1 MNSIDRALAAT
12 QSKTDS
18 ELARFL
24 GVAQSAIPGYRRR
37 ETLPLEQFIKIAER
51 TGVSLD
57 WLILGKGEAKAADVP
72 AEEQM
77 LLTGWRQLPAE
88 KQDYIFDLTRKLAR
102 GGSIPAGGVSV
113 AGNSGQTVGGNA
125 GVATGR
131 DIHIQT
137 LNINYPPRTSADG
150 AGRRNRQA
158 AARTHGRLR
167 RKNDRRRVLRH
178 AFEQPNQQ
186 GGGLPPET

>member
-125 GVATGR
+125 EIG
-131 DIHIQT
+131 T
-137 LNINYPPRTSADG
+137 LNIS
-150 AGRRNRQA
+150 Q
-158 AARTHGRLR
+158 
-167 RKNDRRRVLRH
+167 
-178 AFEQPNQQ
+178 
-186 GGGLPPET
+186 

>member
-1 MNSIDRALAAT
+1 MNSIDRALIAT
-12 QSKTDS
+12 QSKSDS

-24 GVAQSAIPGYRRR
+24 GVAQSTIPGYRRR
-37 ETLPLEQFIKIAER
+37 ETLPLEQCIKIAER

-57 WLILGKGEAKAADVP
+57 WLILGKGEAKPADVP

-88 KQDYIFDLTRKLAR
+88 KQDYFCDLMRKLAR

-125 GVATGR
+125 EIG
-131 DIHIQT
+131 T
-137 LNINYPPRTSADG
+137 LNIS
-150 AGRRNRQA
+150 Q
-158 AARTHGRLR
+158 
-167 RKNDRRRVLRH
+167 
-178 AFEQPNQQ
+178 
-186 GGGLPPET
+186 